1 MHIPFYQPWLTVFCG
16 VITAVAI
23 ILANSACTNM
33 VPAIVLIVSIVI
45 VVVLKLPR
53 QIVFLSLLFV
63 CAFVYAKIRSPG
75 PGPTNISQYLDR
87 TVVVTGYVLKN
98 DETSQGV
105 SSGMHCLQIQVL
117 SLVFPQRKNVSG
129 RAHLSVIS
137 LRNEIPGSYAPGE
150 ILQIKGQVQ
159 SIEGSEQPW
168 LSGLVNFYARQNIF
182 CQIRAFKN
190 DITVLARE
198 KSTMD
203 ANEVIRSRVTQCIGE
218 MRERLTEAHIRFL
231 GTKVG
236 GLLASMIL
244 GDQAITLD
252 PELIDAFKKVG
263 LSHIVAAS
271 GFNLAVVTIVV
282 YWFSQLICSNKKL
295 VTFIVLCNVFIYAIL
310 AGLSS
315 SIVRATIICTLVLVC
330 KYFHRCLHR
339 MAAVSMGLMINIII
353 DPSVVIEPGGQLS
366 YAATMGIIGGAESI
380 AEIFAQNNSHKIV
393 KICSSSLGVVLMAQL
408 AVLPVQLFHFCQTG
422 LLFLPANLLVDP
434 MVTPLTIAGFL
445 ASVIGIINLPNLSL
459 GLTICRYVDLAT
471 SVPLN
476 IIIYITEKLAACD
489 AAIVNTGSPLTIAIV
504 FYYIMLVF
512 WLICLKKSYYRLCAT
527 IVFIT
532 SLLLLFYQPKL
543 ERPVVIIVPRSIICV
558 NENRKALCFGSSSRL
573 TNKIL
578 AYYGAGKS
586 SEKTMLLSTA
596 NQMKI
601 VVQKIGS
608 DDLLLIADQGNQQDV
623 KPIRSI
629 YGVRFVARR
638 FSRQQLGRMPNCSR
652 YLSRNQLRAKLR
664 PIEFKICC
672 PSVRFYSIGNEGTS
686 FSSSAL

>member
-1 MHIPFYQPWLTVFCG
+1 ML
-16 VITAVAI
+16 
-23 ILANSACTNM
+23 
-33 VPAIVLIVSIVI
+33 PAIVATVSIVT

-53 QIVFLSLLFV
+53 QIIFLGLLFV
-63 CAFVYAKIRSPG
+63 CAFVYAKIRLPNPG
-75 PGPTNISQYLDR
+75 PNNISQYLDR

-105 SSGMHCLQIQVL
+105 SSGMNCLQIQVL
-117 SLVFPQRKNVSG
+117 SLVFPQRKNISG
-129 RAHLSVIS
+129 RARLSVIS
-137 LRNEIPGSYAPGE
+137 FRNEIPGSYAPGE
-150 ILQIKGQVQ
+150 ILQIKGQVE
-159 SIEGSEQPW
+159 SIERSEQPW
-168 LSGLVNFYARQNIF
+168 LSGLLNFYARQNIF
-182 CQIRAFKN
+182 CQIRAFRK
-190 DITVLARE
+190 DITVLARQ

-203 ANEVIRSRVTQCIGE
+203 ANEVIRFRGSQCIGE
-218 MRERLTEAHIRFL
+218 IRKRLTEAHIRFL

-252 PELIDAFKKVG
+252 SELIDAFKKVG

-295 VTFIVLCNVFIYAIL
+295 VTFIVLCNVLLYAIL

-366 YAATMGIIGGAESI
+366 YAATVGIIGGAEGI
-380 AEIFAQNNSHKIV
+380 AEIFAQNHSNKIA
-393 KICSSSLGVVLMAQL
+393 KICSSSLAVVLMAQL

-434 MVTPLTIAGFL
+434 LVTPVTIAGFL
-445 ASVIGIINLPNLSL
+445 ASVIGTINLPDLSL

-471 SVPLN
+471 SVPLH
-476 IIIYITEKLAACD
+476 IIIYITEKLAVCD
-489 AAIVNTGSPLTIAIV
+489 AAVVNTGRPLTIAII
-504 FYYIMLVF
+504 FYYSMLVF
-512 WLICLKKSYYRLCAT
+512 WLICLKKSYYRLPAT
-527 IVFIT
+527 IVFII

-543 ERPVVIIVPRSIICV
+543 ERPVVIIVPRSIICI
-558 NENRKALCFGSSSRL
+558 NKDRQALCFGSISRL

-578 AYYGAGKS
+578 AYYGAGKC
-586 SEKTMLLSTA
+586 SEKTMILSSS
-596 NQMKI
+596 NQTKI
-601 VVQKIGS
+601 VVQKIDN
-608 DDLLLIADQGNQQDV
+608 DDLLLIAAQGRQQDA

-629 YGVRFVARR
+629 YDIRLLPRR
-638 FSRQQLGRMPNCSR
+638 LVSERWERVSNSSR
-652 YLSRNQLRAKLR
+652 YLSRYQFTAQLRS
-664 PIEFKICC
+664 IEFKICC
-672 PSVRFYSIGNEGTS
+672 PSVRFYSVGNEGTS